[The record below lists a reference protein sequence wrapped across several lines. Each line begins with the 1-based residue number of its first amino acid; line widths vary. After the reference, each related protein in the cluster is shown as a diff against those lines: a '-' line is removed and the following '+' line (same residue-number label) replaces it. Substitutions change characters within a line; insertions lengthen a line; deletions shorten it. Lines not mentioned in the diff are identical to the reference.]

1 MHISKAS
8 LTDPTPNF
16 ANKAFLTD
24 SDRKVIPYLVKAIL
38 LTPDLVGGASIIPPI
53 QICLMSVN
61 LFLTIWNSIHNL

>member
-8 LTDPTPNF
+8 LTDPSPNF

-53 QICLMSVN
+53 
-61 LFLTIWNSIHNL
+61 